1 MVGGADLHHLVK
13 LNIFYTFQHL
23 ITANLSEYVYIRG
36 RGTFT
41 PKYIYIRFFHAPNN
55 PRAVKGMN

>member
-41 PKYIYIRFFHAPNN
+41 PKYI
-55 PRAVKGMN
+55 AVLGTAAHPF